1 MGEWSHRLLISGSR
15 PRPGLGFVR
24 LRFVSRGGLT
34 LFSSNACPLQHW
46 HGLFHAVDIGMTL
59 MPDDGSV
66 LFDCDEGGQYE

>member
-1 MGEWSHRLLISGSR
+1 M
-15 PRPGLGFVR
+15 R